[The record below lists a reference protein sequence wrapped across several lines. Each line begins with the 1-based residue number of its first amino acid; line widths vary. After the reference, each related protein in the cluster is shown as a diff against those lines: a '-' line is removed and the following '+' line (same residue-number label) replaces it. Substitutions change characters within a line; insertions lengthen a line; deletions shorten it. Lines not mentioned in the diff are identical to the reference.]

1 MHSALKD
8 MTTRWVLSTLKPAI
22 VPASFAA
29 CSLLAILISERQ
41 TYSVLLNIF
50 SCMLSGGSADRFQLI
65 YVCWH
70 VSWQEDVYEWLC
82 NQLFQRVRTFSGSSR
97 FSVICFVP
105 KRGELDPTPDT
116 QSPQSGKM

>member
-29 CSLLAILISERQ
+29 CNLLAISERQ

-50 SCMLSGGSADRFQLI
+50 SCMLSGGSADRFQRI